1 MMMMTV
7 MMVML
12 MMTIMMVM
20 MAMSMIIY
28 VKVHVL
34 IERRSHILIMIII
47 INSFVMI
54 IF

>member
-7 MMVML
+7 MMVMT

-34 IERRSHILIMIII
+34 IEGRSHILIII